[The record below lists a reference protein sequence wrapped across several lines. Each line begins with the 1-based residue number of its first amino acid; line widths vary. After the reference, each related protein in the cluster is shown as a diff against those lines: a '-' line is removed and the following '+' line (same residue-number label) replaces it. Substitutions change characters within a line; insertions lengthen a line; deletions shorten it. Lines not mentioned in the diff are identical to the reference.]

1 MFTVPMTDR
10 EQTDPML
17 RAFHAGRSQARR
29 TCHLE
34 LAAWV
39 SGLATLELLTIVVL
53 LGWLA

>member
-17 RAFHAGRSQARR
+17 RAFHAGRSHARR
-29 TCHLE
+29 TCRLE

-39 SGLATLELLTIVVL
+39 SGLVVLELLTIVVL
-53 LGWLA
+53 LEWLA